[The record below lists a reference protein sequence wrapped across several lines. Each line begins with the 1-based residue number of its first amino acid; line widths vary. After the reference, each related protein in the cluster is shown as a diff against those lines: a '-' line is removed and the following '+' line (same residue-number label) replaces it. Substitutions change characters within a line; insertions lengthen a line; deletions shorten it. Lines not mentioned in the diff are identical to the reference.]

1 LGSLLVSNDAPA
13 YRYAVTGEIDDLAQ
27 LGRDIADEEMRELL
41 SDLHRFAGVVQLMSE
56 GFV

>member
-1 LGSLLVSNDAPA
+1 MGSLLVSNDAPA